1 MLAVC
6 QDVVLIKVFQ
16 DTTSK
21 DVFLDFT
28 AYTSQGNWSII
39 TRLVLFSFL
48 EYGCD
53 VGTPPV
59 LRYSSCVKAL
69 LKYNGEVWCDVMGQ
83 FLQDPSWK

>member
-16 DTTSK
+16 DTTNK
-21 DVFLDFT
+21 DVFLDLT

-69 LKYNGEVWCDVMGQ
+69 PPIVEACIGGSRWGIMISE
-83 FLQDPSWK
+83 

>member
-21 DVFLDFT
+21 DTFLNLT
-28 AYTSQGNWSII
+28 AYTNQGNWSII
-39 TRLVLFSFL
+39 TLLLLFSFL

-53 VGTPPV
+53 FGTPPV
-59 LRYSSCVKAL
+59 FRYSSGIKAL
-69 LKYNGEVWCDVMGQ
+69 LKYDGEV
-83 FLQDPSWK
+83 

>member
-6 QDVVLIKVFQ
+6 QDVLLIKVFQ
-16 DTTSK
+16 DTASE
-21 DVFLDFT
+21 DMFLNLT

-53 VGTPPV
+53 VSNIVVSKILLDMFGTPH
-59 LRYSSCVKAL
+59 
-69 LKYNGEVWCDVMGQ
+69 
-83 FLQDPSWK
+83 